1 MYRVVKRFEDLQDGR
16 RVYEVGDVYP
26 RPGMKVTDGRLEE
39 LSSNRNRRG
48 VAVIAEDSPEEA
60 SPVAEE
66 RVEDVDTGVSPP
78 KTEKAEGRP
87 RKGQGKNA

>member
-16 RVYEVGDVYP
+16 RVYEVGSVYP
-26 RPGMKVTDGRLEE
+26 RPGMEVTKERLEE

-66 RVEDVDTGVSPP
+66 RVEDVDAGVSPP
-78 KTEKAEGRP
+78 KTAKAKGRP